1 MRSKSLRLHTNYQT
15 ARLQRSR
22 WHLQR
27 CVARGPS
34 AKTSVT
40 TISLDLGFGQIFRG
54 PPAHKKELRV
64 SRLQQG
70 SLVIRPLEANDQ
82 WLNGKS
88 EVREVHFQRG
98 PLQAG
103 RQGPSDA
110 DASEHSMP
118 YLPFFFS
125 TRLTRR
131 QH

>member
-34 AKTSVT
+34 AKTFVT

-64 SRLQQG
+64 SRLQQLGLPRNSTTG
-70 SLVIRPLEANDQ
+70 SKRPVIK
-82 WLNGKS
+82 WKI
-88 EVREVHFQRG
+88 
-98 PLQAG
+98 
-103 RQGPSDA
+103 
-110 DASEHSMP
+110 
-118 YLPFFFS
+118 
-125 TRLTRR
+125 
-131 QH
+131 